1 MDNPRVLGTTN
12 RDIRPVRSITPTAP
26 ALKKYFCQITTA
38 LTLHPAMVSRHDPRF
53 SHYPFKPQ
61 GDCLIAINGTSVAG
75 WTVEEAEEYINGLE
89 DPVEVTTTCLSTNV
103 QLSTHDLLQVT
114 GDDSEDLAA
123 VREDIR

>member
-1 MDNPRVLGTTN
+1 LP
-12 RDIRPVRSITPTAP
+12 
-26 ALKKYFCQITTA
+26 
-38 LTLHPAMVSRHDPRF
+38 
-53 SHYPFKPQ
+53 SHQPK

-75 WTVEEAEEYINGLE
+75 WTVEEAEEFINSLE
-89 DPVEVTTTCLSTNV
+89 DPVEVTTTCLPTNV